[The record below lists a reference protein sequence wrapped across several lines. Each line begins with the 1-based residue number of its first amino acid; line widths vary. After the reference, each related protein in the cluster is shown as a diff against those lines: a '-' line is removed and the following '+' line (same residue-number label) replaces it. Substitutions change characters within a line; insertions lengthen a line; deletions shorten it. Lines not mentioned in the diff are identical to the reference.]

1 MTKRVLLFSFV
12 LVASVLCAA
21 QTTRRLI
28 TDQDLFRFVWIAD
41 PQISPDGS
49 EVAFVRVSVN
59 KKRTGYD
66 TELWKVSTDAS
77 SAPIRL
83 TSGPHDGSPR
93 WSPDGKRLA
102 FVRGVEKDGKPE
114 PAQLCLL
121 PMNGGEAWTITS
133 LPKGVHG
140 ERWAPDG
147 KTILFVSDT
156 TPEDLAKAK
165 RKAPAGDDEHE
176 SDVRVIT
183 RALYRDNDEG
193 YIDFKRHSHIW
204 TIGVPTSPEEVKD
217 PKQITSGE
225 FDEDDPAWSV
235 DGSHI
240 YFASTRVNE
249 PYYEPAFTVLY
260 AVPAGG
266 GEIKQIMR
274 FEGGTDSF
282 SLSPDGKQIAFA
294 GALSQPVLSY
304 TQPHLWIA
312 DLATGKATN
321 IAPRLDSDVDSDL
334 IADQHPPRGGA
345 GHHPQWSAD
354 GRSIVEVVAEKGTAS
369 LRRFDISSGTVTP
382 ITHGNQ
388 EVITFTAT
396 PSGMMVAL
404 VDNATEIGDLY
415 SVASDGS
422 LKRLTNVN
430 QQLWSELNLT
440 PPEEFWYTSF
450 DGKKIQAWI
459 QKPPDF
465 DPSKKYP
472 LILDIHGGPH
482 AAYGYS
488 FFHEFHWMAAKGYVV
503 LYPNPRGSTSYGQ
516 DFANIIQYHYP
527 GDDYKDLMAGVD
539 EVIKRGYVDPTK
551 LGVTGGSGGG
561 VLTNWIVGHTD
572 RFAAAVS
579 QRSIA
584 DWSTFWYTAD
594 FTMFTPFWFKGSPWQ
609 QRADFDDR
617 SPLTYIDKVKTPL
630 MLVEGESDFRT
641 PPAAGG
647 EMMFRALKYQHKPV
661 VMVRFP
667 GESHELSRSGQPWH
681 RVERL
686 DHIVNWFD
694 IYLEGKPNTL
704 YDLGTQQSVK
714 AAAKQ

>member
-1 MTKRVLLFSFV
+1 MTKRVLLFCFIF
-12 LVASVLCAA
+12 VASVLCAA
-21 QTTRRLI
+21 QTTRRFI
-28 TDQDLFRFVWIAD
+28 TDQDLFRFVWIGD

-77 SAPIRL
+77 GAPIRL

-93 WSPDGKRLA
+93 WSPDGKTLA
-102 FVRGVEKDGKPE
+102 FVRGVKKEGKPE

-140 ERWAPDG
+140 EKWSPDG

-193 YIDFKRHSHIW
+193 YIDFKRHSHVW
-204 TIGVPTSPEEVKD
+204 TVAVPASPEEVKD

-225 FDEDDPAWSV
+225 FDEDDPAWSA
-235 DGSHI
+235 DGSQI
-240 YFASTRVNE
+240 YFTSTRVNE

-274 FEGGTDSF
+274 FEGGTHSF

-321 IAPRLDSDVDSDL
+321 IAPKLDSDVDSAL
-334 IADQHPPRGGA
+334 IADQHPPRGGT

-354 GRSIVEVVAEKGTAS
+354 GHSLIEVVAEKGTAS
-369 LRRFDISSGTVTP
+369 LRRFDIASGTVTP

-396 PSGMMVAL
+396 PSGKVVAL

-415 SVASDGS
+415 SDCQRWLAQAA
-422 LKRLTNVN
+422 N
-430 QQLWSELNLT
+430 QRQPAIVERVEPN
-440 PPEEFWYTSF
+440 
-450 DGKKIQAWI
+450 
-459 QKPPDF
+459 
-465 DPSKKYP
+465 
-472 LILDIHGGPH
+472 
-482 AAYGYS
+482 AAGR
-488 FFHEFHWMAAKGYVV
+488 V
-503 LYPNPRGSTSYGQ
+503 LVHIVRWQENP
-516 DFANIIQYHYP
+516 
-527 GDDYKDLMAGVD
+527 GVD
-539 EVIKRGYVDPTK
+539 SEATRFRSGEEVPAHPRYSRRTACGLRLFVLPRVSLDGRE
-551 LGVTGGSGGG
+551 GV
-561 VLTNWIVGHTD
+561 
-572 RFAAAVS
+572 R
-579 QRSIA
+579 
-584 DWSTFWYTAD
+584 
-594 FTMFTPFWFKGSPWQ
+594 
-609 QRADFDDR
+609 
-617 SPLTYIDKVKTPL
+617 
-630 MLVEGESDFRT
+630 
-641 PPAAGG
+641 
-647 EMMFRALKYQHKPV
+647 RALSQSARQHFVWAGLRKHHSV
-661 VMVRFP
+661 SLP
-667 GESHELSRSGQPWH
+667 G
-681 RVERL
+681 
-686 DHIVNWFD
+686 
-694 IYLEGKPNTL
+694 
-704 YDLGTQQSVK
+704 
-714 AAAKQ
+714 